1 MAQDSTPNHSFIHFL
16 NTYRPGSDKNVS
28 LFDERSATAAKK
40 ARIVPFQL
48 PTPELE
54 EICRQLRSD
63 EPVNV
68 LVTGVAGDGK
78 TYLCR
83 KVWTDLN
90 GGLEDGWSVGNHV
103 RLMFETDGGRHREV
117 LFVKDLT
124 DADYDKDCDHPDN
137 VLNLL
142 VNRLDDPDFSIVIA
156 CNHGQILKQLGNG
169 TPAMK
174 DLARCLE
181 DSFFG
186 MDGKLPKGLSFF
198 DLTHSRQDDLFRKVV
213 STVCGHEAWAVCEG
227 CEIRK
232 ARQCPICANKDAF
245 LKEDGSLSLMTERV
259 AQLFRLL
266 ELEGTHFPIREQLS
280 FVSNAILGKRLPRRG
295 PGSTVTECRHIRA
308 SLSTGRFDY
317 DVFNNLFGYNL
328 PARVRKAHRI
338 YSAFAKFGIGVNSN
352 SFFDGVLLDG
362 IPKKHLVSG
371 ATSSVPTSLEFRK
384 ARDAYIKEANG
395 VAGSSISEIFQDE
408 IQKARRRL
416 FLSWEPASQ
425 LDPDNV
431 HELDCNIWAL
441 TAFPHAGEY
450 LRKVAF
456 DSAEDLDRSRKL
468 TDKLFAGLYQVM
480 TGNPQRGSKQ
490 LLTIT
495 TQGADVNPKYG
506 VYVVADYFVNNGK
519 AKIRIEPFSKTR
531 EHTPTLVCTLT
542 NGVQVRFKLTPR
554 RYECLM
560 QLGAGYLSSSFSK
573 ECLSELMS
581 FKASLIQAWRE
592 AVGEPDKY
600 DDEVSFKLLPDL
612 DITIKTNLRG

>member
-1 MAQDSTPNHSFIHFL
+1 M
-16 NTYRPGSDKNVS
+16 
-28 LFDERSATAAKK
+28 
-40 ARIVPFQL
+40 
-48 PTPELE
+48 
-54 EICRQLRSD
+54 
-63 EPVNV
+63 
-68 LVTGVAGDGK
+68 
-78 TYLCR
+78 
-83 KVWTDLN
+83 
-90 GGLEDGWSVGNHV
+90 
-103 RLMFETDGGRHREV
+103 
-117 LFVKDLT
+117 
-124 DADYDKDCDHPDN
+124 
-137 VLNLL
+137 
-142 VNRLDDPDFSIVIA
+142 
-156 CNHGQILKQLGNG
+156 
-169 TPAMK
+169 
-174 DLARCLE
+174 
-181 DSFFG
+181 
-186 MDGKLPKGLSFF
+186 
-198 DLTHSRQDDLFRKVV
+198 
-213 STVCGHEAWAVCEG
+213 
-227 CEIRK
+227 
-232 ARQCPICANKDAF
+232 
-245 LKEDGSLSLMTERV
+245 
-259 AQLFRLL
+259 
-266 ELEGTHFPIREQLS
+266 
-280 FVSNAILGKRLPRRG
+280 
-295 PGSTVTECRHIRA
+295 
-308 SLSTGRFDY
+308 
-317 DVFNNLFGYNL
+317 
-328 PARVRKAHRI
+328 
-338 YSAFAKFGIGVNSN
+338 
-352 SFFDGVLLDG
+352 
-362 IPKKHLVSG
+362 
-371 ATSSVPTSLEFRK
+371 
-384 ARDAYIKEANG
+384 
-395 VAGSSISEIFQDE
+395 
-408 IQKARRRL
+408 

-592 AVGEPDKY
+592 TVGEPDEY